1 MQYLTVEQ
9 FEERLKGGPFS
20 FPGCYPLYF
29 ITADGCALSFEAAE
43 EQREQIVDAIKE
55 PGTNDQWRVIGC
67 EINWEDSD
75 LYCDH
80 TGKQID
86 SAYGED

>member
-9 FEERLKGGPFS
+9 FEQYLENGPFA
-20 FPGCYPLYF
+20 FPGGYPIYF

-43 EQREQIVDAIKE
+43 EQRVQIVDAIKE
-55 PGTNDQWRVIGC
+55 PGTNDQWRAIGC
-67 EINWEDSD
+67 EINWEDSA

-80 TGKQID
+80 TGKQIP